1 MAVVPAD
8 LLAHRWRHPRPPPPA
23 ALHVYEAHVGI
34 ASVEPKVAGWTH
46 FRTHVLPRVAAMGY
60 TALPPSP

>member
-34 ASVEPKVAGWTH
+34 ASVEPKVALMT
-46 FRTHVLPRVAAMGY
+46 
-60 TALPPSP
+60 